1 MVSILGN
8 ISRLKVECVLRGL
21 LIGRGQE
28 VKGVNEKDE
37 DVINPIQHGLLAN
50 LFRRGGY
57 LPPPPRD
64 FQFSGLKIRV

>member
-8 ISRLKVECVLRGL
+8 ISRLKVECVLRGF

-37 DVINPIQHGLLAN
+37 DVIKIII
-50 LFRRGGY
+50 RKGGA
-57 LPPPPRD
+57 
-64 FQFSGLKIRV
+64 KVCCRVC

>member
-28 VKGVNEKDE
+28 VKGVNEKVSAISSFWE
-37 DVINPIQHGLLAN
+37 ALGQENHG
-50 LFRRGGY
+50 G
-57 LPPPPRD
+57 P
-64 FQFSGLKIRV
+64 

>member
-37 DVINPIQHGLLAN
+37 DVIKIII
-50 LFRRGGY
+50 RKGGA
-57 LPPPPRD
+57 
-64 FQFSGLKIRV
+64 KVCCRVC